1 MNNWQQRQT
10 DGIPNGFVYI
20 TSDDGQHYLV
30 PPFMI
35 LATHQAMEAY
45 HQKLE
50 FNVHN
55 ADQGVSFHFKVLA
68 AELYGCC
75 RCIWPLPMCMATA
88 EVYDRCRVLRP
99 LLFLLFLPCLMA
111 DSLYTPCSSSIF
123 SPET

>member
-1 MNNWQQRQT
+1 MNNRLQRQA
-10 DGIPNGFVYI
+10 DGIPNGFVHI

-35 LATHQAMEAY
+35 PATHQAMEAY
-45 HQKLE
+45 CQKLE

-75 RCIWPLPMCMATA
+75 RCVWPLPRCMTA
-88 EVYDRCRVLRP
+88 AV
-99 LLFLLFLPCLMA
+99 F
-111 DSLYTPCSSSIF
+111 
-123 SPET
+123 